1 MKDRDPKTS
10 AGRRAYIAGF
20 FATQLRRHDF
30 QRYIEERLAAD
41 FACALAQY
49 LSERDTS
56 PSAPAVDAAASGQKL
71 KDRHEEIMAL
81 AIDTLNRSEHY
92 NIATA
97 LRGVMSELAASGQKL
112 TNWRDVC
119 AALIDIYDDA
129 MNNAPEDRCYVD
141 GAWKE
146 ELDKARAL
154 LSDSA
159 TASDSA
165 DAEGT

>member
-1 MKDRDPKTS
+1 M
-10 AGRRAYIAGF
+10 
-20 FATQLRRHDF
+20 
-30 QRYIEERLAAD
+30 
-41 FACALAQY
+41 
-49 LSERDTS
+49 
-56 PSAPAVDAAASGQKL
+56 
-71 KDRHEEIMAL
+71 
-81 AIDTLNRSEHY
+81 
-92 NIATA
+92 
-97 LRGVMSELAASGQKL
+97 
-112 TNWRDVC
+112 C